1 MKDVTKSLFF
11 TVLKLQKIEVLKL
24 QKIEFMKRFYKQL
37 FYSFKT
43 PKKLLMGTA
52 ISYFRILL
60 PLPLP
65 LFEKAHFFS
74 FKTKEKNGKK
84 WKRNVILVMFSK
96 PLFMQFWYSQK
107 TRFQNGNYACVL
119 KPQITTTKGRCCM
132 HKWFF
137 GRFETDA
144 YYEFW
149 YIVPLFGTIMP

>member
-43 PKKLLMGTA
+43 AKKLLMGTA
-52 ISYFRILL
+52 ISYFIILL

-74 FKTKEKNGKK
+74 FKTKKKMARSEKELSFSHVFKSPFYAVLILPKNAVS
-84 WKRNVILVMFSK
+84 KRQLC
-96 PLFMQFWYSQK
+96 L
-107 TRFQNGNYACVL
+107 
-119 KPQITTTKGRCCM
+119 
-132 HKWFF
+132 
-137 GRFETDA
+137 RFETPDYNHKRTLLYA
-144 YYEFW
+144 
-149 YIVPLFGTIMP
+149 

>member
-43 PKKLLMGTA
+43 AKKLLMGTA
-52 ISYFRILL
+52 ISYFIILL

-74 FKTKEKNGKK
+74 WKKKLARSEKEMLFLSCFQNPFLCSFDTPKKRGFKTATMPAFWNSRLQPQKDVVVCING
-84 WKRNVILVMFSK
+84 F
-96 PLFMQFWYSQK
+96 FD
-107 TRFQNGNYACVL
+107 VL
-119 KPQITTTKGRCCM
+119 KLLHTRSLDTSFPY
-132 HKWFF
+132 F
-137 GRFETDA
+137 GR
-144 YYEFW
+144 
-149 YIVPLFGTIMP
+149 